1 MASLLE
7 DPSATL
13 YVYMYEYTDFYA
25 FIVLNNFILRKWRRN
40 VKIFFWFEG
49 FVCDFHFFIHILLW
63 KGEN

>member
-25 FIVLNNFILRKWRRN
+25 FIVLNNFK
-40 VKIFFWFEG
+40 KMKEE
-49 FVCDFHFFIHILLW
+49 C
-63 KGEN
+63 